1 MQKLLFIPLLL
12 AIFFSAC
19 KQDSKTADTKE
30 PSLTASPDMLG
41 GYWIAID
48 FCARANQYG
57 SVLQAV
63 ENAYRPYTYALT
75 FNPGM
80 PDSVGCYNG
89 FETWNVPVKYNA
101 DTLELVGAIQGR
113 SVFLIYDSKGNQD
126 MTMFSFIDGN
136 TRLDKFIKSK
146 AGAKDGAAAFH
157 VALNHN
163 LFSGMFTPLGKGAKT
178 SVQFTP
184 GGFIQGLKEYDRYEV
199 CAGGDCFVANDLID
213 IVTFSKA
220 QTQNSEKILGYRYSA
235 QNDTLTFYNMVNTNP
250 NEKGAFAVGKVA
262 YQFLRKKAE

>member
-1 MQKLLFIPLLL
+1 MQKLLIAFLLL
-12 AIFFSAC
+12 AVFFSAC
-19 KQDSKTADTKE
+19 KQDSKNADTKT
-30 PSLTASPDMLG
+30 PALTASPDMLG
-41 GYWIAID
+41 GDWIAMD

-57 SVLQAV
+57 SVLQAT
-63 ENAYRPYTYALT
+63 ENAHQPYSYSLT

-146 AGAKDGAAAFH
+146 AGAKDGPAAFH

-163 LFSGMFTPLGKGAKT
+163 LFNGIFSPIGKGASNNVT
-178 SVQFTP
+178 FTP
-184 GGFIQGLKEYDRYEV
+184 GGLIQGLKEYDRYEV
-199 CAGGDCFVANDLID
+199 CAGGDCFVANNLID

-220 QTQNSEKILGYRYSA
+220 QAENSEKILGFRYSA

-250 NEKGAFAVGKVA
+250 NEKGAFAVGPVA
-262 YQFLRKKAE
+262 YKFSRKRAE